1 VIDISESTITLIL
14 SIIGAASGLSG
25 LLISYHQAHLA
36 ERAATQEA
44 LLPLYERYQS
54 NDMRRVRRQIYG
66 GDYDY
71 KNLTSNQEDEIRLL
85 LADYEL
91 LGVLVLEKI
100 VDLKVVK
107 RLYQDSPPS
116 IWRAREHTWIKKV
129 RTTGP
134 LITAPKYACNFQDL
148 MKIYDQ

>member
-1 VIDISESTITLIL
+1 
-14 SIIGAASGLSG
+14 
-25 LLISYHQAHLA
+25 
-36 ERAATQEA
+36 
-44 LLPLYERYQS
+44 
-54 NDMRRVRRQIYG
+54 VRRQIYR

-71 KNLTSNQEDEIRLL
+71 NNLSSNQEDEIRLL

-107 RLYQDSPPS
+107 RLYQDSPLS
-116 IWRAREHTWIKKV
+116 IWRALEHTWIKKV